1 MPRFSRR
8 MTAGLRMPR
17 FVREHAGIDHD
28 LAQRAD
34 VFFLDVAAEDQV
46 GIGVRVQRAVVLDL
60 GFQLSR
66 SPAGIAEREDGVLR
80 LGALRDRLQNIHRR
94 GQANSV
100 VDLQRRILDEEIA
113 RMQHEAAAGLDR
125 AAFQH
130 LHGLGVLRQLD
141 LIGLLDDVELHQ
153 QFGKVDTAGPAVDD
167 DAHGAFGVMR
177 AELDHLAL
185 EARHLD
191 SSTWQRVGISA
202 VRLLAGSRSG
212 AVLMGGVAF
221 HLQPGWKTYWLTPG
235 DSGVPPRFDF
245 SKSENIEA
253 VTVLWPAPTK
263 FDDGAGGYSLG
274 YHDQVVLPL
283 RIVAKNA
290 DKPVTLRADINYAV
304 CEKLCI
310 PVEASAELAIASVA
324 STEDSALFAA
334 LDTVPKPANV
344 GDPNPLTIRD
354 VKREGKSTV
363 LVDVAVP
370 DTRAVDLFVE
380 GPTPDWALPVP
391 KLLERSPPGVKRFAF
406 ELEGL
411 PPGTNP
417 EGAALKLTLVGGDRA
432 YEFNINLD

>member
-1 MPRFSRR
+1 
-8 MTAGLRMPR
+8 MTVIVPMHAALGLAATL
-17 FVREHAGIDHD
+17 FASC
-28 LAQRAD
+28 LAIEAR
-34 VFFLDVAAEDQV
+34 AED
-46 GIGVRVQRAVVLDL
+46 A
-60 GFQLSR
+60 
-66 SPAGIAEREDGVLR
+66 SPWQKDG
-80 LGALRDRLQNIHRR
+80 H
-94 GQANSV
+94 
-100 VDLQRRILDEEIA
+100 
-113 RMQHEAAAGLDR
+113 
-125 AAFQH
+125 
-130 LHGLGVLRQLD
+130 
-141 LIGLLDDVELHQ
+141 
-153 QFGKVDTAGPAVDD
+153 
-167 DAHGAFGVMR
+167 
-177 AELDHLAL
+177 
-185 EARHLD
+185 
-191 SSTWQRVGISA
+191 SA
-202 VRLLAGSRSG
+202 IRLLAGSRSG
-212 AVLMGGVAF
+212 AVLLGGIAF
-221 HLQPGWKTYWLTPG
+221 QLQPGWKTYWRTPG

-290 DKPVTLRADINYAV
+290 DKPVTLRADINYAA

-324 STEDSALFAA
+324 STEDNPLFAA

-380 GPTPDWALPVP
+380 GPTPDWGLPVP
-391 KLLERSPPGVKRFAF
+391 KLLDHGPPGVKRFGF
-406 ELEGL
+406 ELDGM

-417 EGAALKLTLVGGDRA
+417 EGAALKLTLVGADRS
-432 YEFNINLD
+432 YEFNINLE